1 MANNVQV
8 AISKDFMSGLS
19 RVSNSAKISKFLIK
33 FMADP
38 QAPGL
43 NFEKIKNVQNNTLWS
58 VRIDDTYR
66 CIVYRQKESGV
77 YILLWIDHHD
87 KAYQW
92 AASKRIKVN
101 FHNGMIQVYDSEI
114 ISQEECNSRTK
125 AATDPLFSSLSDVD
139 LARLQVPEEH
149 IPYIKALTNIEELR
163 NIKDSIP
170 ADVYECLE
178 FIASGIS
185 VDEVLEYRDTVS
197 EEAKPINSLA
207 EALQTPAA
215 LSSFVVI
222 ENEDDLRR
230 IIEAPLETW
239 RVFLHPAQRKIVEKT
254 YSGPAKILGGAGTGK
269 TVVAMHR
276 AKYLA
281 SKLGEGEKILFTTFT
296 KNLAADI
303 KNNLK
308 KICSLKELS
317 KIEVINLDA
326 WVSKFLRDSEYN
338 VKIVYDT
345 NALWE
350 KAITLADTAL
360 PFDVDFYKEEW
371 NRVAIAQEALSLEKY
386 CKVSRTGRSR
396 RLNRQNRIQIWKVF
410 EAYLHLIKEDRVRDI
425 NMAMY
430 ESAEL
435 IRSEGSHDRYAHI
448 IVDEGQDF
456 SDNAYRLLRTLAG
469 EEHSDDLFIV
479 GDSHQRIYSNK
490 PVLSKCG
497 INVRGRSKNLK
508 INYRTTEEIRK
519 YAFSVLGGLS
529 FDDLDDGFDSNKCL
543 SLTHGAKPIVEN
555 FSGADNELAYIV
567 QEIKNLQNNGV
578 ELSNICLTVRTN
590 KLVDDYKKHLES
602 FNIKVCKL
610 KDGEEDKRFY
620 EGVRVA
626 TMHRVKGLEFEYVFI
641 AATNNGLIPL
651 GNCAELSPEAITSEK
666 CLLYVAMTRAKKGV
680 YVTSYG
686 KASAFVR

>member
-43 NFEKIKNVQNNTLWS
+43 NFEKIKNVQNEALWS
-58 VRIDDTYR
+58 VRVDDTYR

-92 AASKRIKVN
+92 ASSKRVKVN

-114 ISQEECNSRTK
+114 ISQEGCNSITK
-125 AATDPLFSSLSDVD
+125 TATDPLFSSLSDAD
-139 LARLQVPEEH
+139 LERLQVPEEH
-149 IPYIKALTNIEELR
+149 IPYIKALTSVEELR

-185 VDEVLEYRDTVS
+185 VDEVLEYRDAVS
-197 EEAKPINSLA
+197 ADSKSINNLVD
-207 EALQTPAA
+207 ALKTPAA

-222 ENEDDLRR
+222 DNEDDLRR

-269 TVVAMHR
+269 TVAAMHR

-281 SKLGEGEKILFTTFT
+281 AKLSEGEKILFTTFT

-303 KNNLK
+303 RNNLK
-308 KICSLKELS
+308 KICSLEELNN
-317 KIEVINLDA
+317 IEVINLDA
-326 WVSKFLRDSEYN
+326 WVTRFLRDSDYN
-338 VKIVYDT
+338 VKVIYDT
-345 NALWE
+345 EPLWE
-350 KAITLADTAL
+350 RAITLSDTDL
-360 PFDVDFYKEEW
+360 SFDVEFYKEEW
-371 NRVAIAQEALSLEKY
+371 NRVVIAQEALSLEKY
-386 CKVSRTGRSR
+386 CKVVRTGRSH
-396 RLNRQNRIQIWKVF
+396 RLNRQNRMQIWKVF
-410 EAYLHLIKEDRVRDI
+410 ETYLRLMKEERVRDI

-435 IRSEGSHDRYAHI
+435 IRAEESSGRYAHI

-469 EEHSDDLFIV
+469 GEHSDDLFIV

-519 YAFSVLGGLS
+519 YAFSVLNGIS

-543 SLTHGAKPIVEN
+543 SLTHGAKPTVEN

-578 ELSNICLTVRTN
+578 ELSNICLTARTN

-651 GNCAELSPEAITSEK
+651 GNCVELSAETIVAEK

-686 KASAFVR
+686 KASEFVR